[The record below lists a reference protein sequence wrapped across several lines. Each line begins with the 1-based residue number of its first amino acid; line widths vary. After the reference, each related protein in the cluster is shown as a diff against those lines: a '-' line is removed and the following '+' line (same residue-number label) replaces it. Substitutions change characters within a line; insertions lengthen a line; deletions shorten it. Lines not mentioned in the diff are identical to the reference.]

1 MYRTANQMNEE
12 KQIVLKKID
21 ELISK
26 RKAEL
31 IQQLP
36 SVHEIDDGIII
47 RFFTEWDN
55 CADDEQI
62 KFKKLVNNEDPNE
75 VNVFFYLPKG
85 SYFELK
91 KRFFIACML
100 CLNGAMEVT
109 VDGETTFL
117 DSYSKICPNSDEV
130 VGKALEN
137 TYLVTSSSRLNWS
150 DETKE
155 HLKQYQ

>member
-1 MYRTANQMNEE
+1 MNAQ
-12 KQIVLKKID
+12 KQKLLQKIHDQLKQ
-21 ELISK
+21 K
-26 RKAEL
+26 RDDL
-31 IQQLP
+31 MSQLP
-36 SVHEIDDGIII
+36 VVHRIEDGIII

-62 KFKKLVNNEDPNE
+62 KFKKVVNTKDPNE

-91 KRFFIACML
+91 KRFFIACMI
-100 CLNGAMEVT
+100 CLNGAMDVT
-109 VDGETTFL
+109 VNGETIFL
-117 DSYSKICPNSDEV
+117 ESYSKICPNSDEI

-155 HLKQYQ
+155 HMKQYQ